1 MCIYINIWMYT
12 SCISDILKAKIDQTL
27 KQFLCL
33 QRDGSLR
40 LCPGKP
46 WVAGISLWSFRDPL
60 KEAMSSGFGSVEVTN
75 WQSSRFIH
83 STFVYLEGRGHP
95 VAARTLLTPPA
106 KGTQLRR
113 AFGTQKLQEKQTIH
127 CKMHA
132 DVFYGTLSYG
142 NLH

>member
-1 MCIYINIWMYT
+1 MYT

-60 KEAMSSGFGSVEVTN
+60 KEAMSSGFVCGSYQLTEFSLHPLDFCV
-75 WQSSRFIH
+75 S
-83 STFVYLEGRGHP
+83 GRQGSPSGRKNTAHP
-95 VAARTLLTPPA
+95 T
-106 KGTQLRR
+106 
-113 AFGTQKLQEKQTIH
+113 
-127 CKMHA
+127 
-132 DVFYGTLSYG
+132 S
-142 NLH
+142 